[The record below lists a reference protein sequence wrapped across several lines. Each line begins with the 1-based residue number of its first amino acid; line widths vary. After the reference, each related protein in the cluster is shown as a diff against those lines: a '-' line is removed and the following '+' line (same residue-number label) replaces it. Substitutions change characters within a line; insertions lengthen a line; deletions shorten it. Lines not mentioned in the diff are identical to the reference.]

1 MRISD
6 WSSDVCS
13 SDLNGDRIPHHSDR
27 ESRSLMNAET
37 KLRRGL
43 THLEQHEA
51 ESIHI
56 MREVVAETERPVML
70 YSVGKHSAV
79 LLHLARTD
87 SYPATPPSPP
97 LHVDTTSPFQHIYPP
112 HHPPAAENARDIPR
126 PH

>member
-43 THLEQHEA
+43 THLEQLEA

-70 YSVGKHSAV
+70 YSVGKDSAV
-79 LLHLARTD
+79 MLHLEIGR
-87 SYPATPPSPP
+87 ATCRER
-97 LHVDTTSPFQHIYPP
+97 VCQYV
-112 HHPPAAENARDIPR
+112 
-126 PH
+126 